1 MGVMSEVWEERRK
14 LRALGAFTLA
24 LTCVWLTIA
33 VNAVHMALPFNPIR
47 LPFERW
53 VHVRFWAPEGWGFF
67 TRNPQEEV
75 LLVFVRERDGQW
87 TSASMGPNGM
97 PRNAFGL
104 NRASRAQN
112 VELGQLAGGIPQ
124 KAYQPCQHQP
134 AVCLEQDPVV
144 VSLNNPTPSPTL
156 CGQVGIAMQKPVPW
170 AWSDS
175 RDRIVMPSRVARM
188 KVDCHD

>member
-1 MGVMSEVWEERRK
+1 MSEVLEERRD

-33 VNAVHMALPFNPIR
+33 AYALHAVLPFNPIR

-67 TRNPQEEV
+67 TRNPQEEAM
-75 LLVFVRERDGQW
+75 LVFVRDRDGQW

-104 NRASRAQN
+104 NRASRAQS
-112 VELGQLAGGIPQ
+112 VEAGLLAGGVP
-124 KAYQPCQHQP
+124 KNAYQPCGNQP
-134 AVCLEQDPVV
+134 AACLEHAPVG
-144 VSLNNPTPSPTL
+144 VSLKNPTPSPTL
-156 CGQVGIAMQKPVPW
+156 CGQVGIAMQKPLPW
-170 AWSDS
+170 AWSNS
-175 RDRIVMPSRVARM
+175 RDRVIMPSRVARM
-188 KVDCHD
+188 NVDCP